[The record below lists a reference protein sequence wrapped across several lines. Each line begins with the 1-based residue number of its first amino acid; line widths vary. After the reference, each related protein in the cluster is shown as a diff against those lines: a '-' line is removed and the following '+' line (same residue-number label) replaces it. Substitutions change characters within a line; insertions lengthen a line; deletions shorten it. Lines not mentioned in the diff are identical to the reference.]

1 MDDVKLKTTS
11 CRVGVDVGGTFTDLV
26 LADSRTGDL
35 TFFKEPS
42 VPDDPARAV
51 ERGLQGIIARA
62 GVEPAAI
69 DLVVHGTTLG
79 LNTIIQRKGA
89 TLALV
94 VSRGNRDVLEI
105 GRSRMPNSYD
115 FKSLKEEPLVPR
127 HMVFEVDA
135 RMTADGTIESRPSA
149 ADIEN
154 LAQTLAKKDVD
165 AIAVMLLNAYV
176 DGALERDVAGAL
188 RNALPGVLVTESA
201 ALWPEIR
208 EFERALVATL
218 NAYIHPLVDRYLER
232 VRERMNAIGVM
243 APLYITASNGGTLGV
258 ESARDRPI
266 DTILSGPATGVVA
279 AARLASL
286 GEQRK
291 IVSVDMGGTSCDMAV
306 SLDGEPEYTTRTSVG
321 DFPLI
326 LPVVNV
332 SAIGA
337 GGGSIVWVDNQGVL
351 KVGPQSAGAAP
362 GPVCYGQGGSEP
374 TMTDCY
380 LVAGYLRS
388 DRFLGGRM
396 TLDKDAATAALA
408 LIADRIGLHGH
419 DKAEQTAEA
428 VLRVST
434 AKMATEL
441 YKSFAQKGLDPRE
454 FTLIAYGGAGPTQAT
469 MLAEEVGLHTALIVP
484 SPGTLC
490 ALGAIMTDIKRDYV
504 RMVRRQVGVGE
515 SVLQA
520 ITEALDGMEREA
532 RDWIASEGDLVG
544 ETAFSWNADMRYAGQ
559 AYELGVDVPQGLREA
574 MDEST
579 LIERFHQVH
588 ENVYGFRDT
597 EARIE
602 LTSLRARI
610 IGAVPPIEIA
620 TATSGDYAE
629 HDRRP
634 VFHQGAWVET
644 AVYARGNLKPGDQL
658 DGPALVEQEDTTTWI
673 VPGWS
678 GMVDKYGNI
687 RIKKD

>member
-1 MDDVKLKTTS
+1 M
-11 CRVGVDVGGTFTDLV
+11 
-26 LADSRTGDL
+26 
-35 TFFKEPS
+35 
-42 VPDDPARAV
+42 
-51 ERGLQGIIARA
+51 QGIIARA
-62 GVEPAAI
+62 GVSPDAI

-115 FKSLKEEPLVPR
+115 FRSQKEEPLVPR
-127 HMVFEVDA
+127 HMVFEIDA
-135 RMTADGTIESRPSA
+135 RMTADGTIEARPSQ
-149 ADIEN
+149 ADIES
-154 LAQTLAKKDVD
+154 LAQMLASKNVD
-165 AIAVMLLNAYV
+165 AVAVMLLNAYV
-176 DGALERDVAGAL
+176 DGALEREVAAAL
-188 RNALPGVLVTESA
+188 RGALPGVLVTESA

-218 NAYIHPLVDRYLER
+218 NAYIHPQVDEYLAR
-232 VRERMNAIGVM
+232 LRARMDAIDVK

-258 ESARDRPI
+258 ESARNRPI

-279 AARLASL
+279 AARLAAL

-291 IVSVDMGGTSCDMAV
+291 ILTVDMGGTSCDMAV
-306 SLDGEPEYTTRTSVG
+306 SLDGEPEYTTRTTIG

-362 GPVCYGQGGSEP
+362 GPVCYGRGGREP

-380 LVAGYLRS
+380 LVAGYLRT

-396 TLDKDAATAALA
+396 TLDKDAASEALEG
-408 LIADRIGLHGH
+408 IADRIGLHAD
-419 DKAEQTAEA
+419 DKAAQAAEA

-441 YKSFAQKGLDPRE
+441 FKSFAQKGLDPRE
-454 FTLIAYGGAGPTQAT
+454 FTLIAYGGAGPTQGT
-469 MLAEEVGLHTALIVP
+469 MLAEKVGLRTVLIVP

-490 ALGAIMTDIKRDYV
+490 ALGAVMTDIKRDYV
-504 RMVRRQVGVGE
+504 RVVRRQIG
-515 SVLQA
+515 SDQPVLPVIA
-520 ITEALDGMEREA
+520 EALDGMEREA
-532 RDWIASEGDLVG
+532 REWISGEGALIG
-544 ETAFSWNADMRYAGQ
+544 EITLSWSADMRYAGQ
-559 AYELGVDVPQGLREA
+559 AYELSVEIPSDLRDA
-574 MDEST
+574 MDEAV

-588 ENVYGFRDT
+588 EGVYGFRDA

-610 IGAVPPIEIA
+610 VGAVPPIEIA
-620 TATSGDYAE
+620 SAAE
-629 HDRRP
+629 EAPPKPDRRR
-634 VFHQGAWVET
+634 VYYRGEWLET
-644 AVYARGNLKPGDQL
+644 AVYARNDLRSGDRI

-673 VPGWS
+673 VPGWR
-678 GMVDKYGNI
+678 GTVDTMGNI
-687 RIKKD
+687 RIEKD

>member
-1 MDDVKLKTTS
+1 
-11 CRVGVDVGGTFTDLV
+11 
-26 LADSRTGDL
+26 
-35 TFFKEPS
+35 
-42 VPDDPARAV
+42 
-51 ERGLQGIIARA
+51 
-62 GVEPAAI
+62 
-69 DLVVHGTTLG
+69 
-79 LNTIIQRKGA
+79 
-89 TLALV
+89 
-94 VSRGNRDVLEI
+94 
-105 GRSRMPNSYD
+105 
-115 FKSLKEEPLVPR
+115 
-127 HMVFEVDA
+127 
-135 RMTADGTIESRPSA
+135 
-149 ADIEN
+149 
-154 LAQTLAKKDVD
+154 
-165 AIAVMLLNAYV
+165 
-176 DGALERDVAGAL
+176 
-188 RNALPGVLVTESA
+188 
-201 ALWPEIR
+201 
-208 EFERALVATL
+208 
-218 NAYIHPLVDRYLER
+218 
-232 VRERMNAIGVM
+232 
-243 APLYITASNGGTLGV
+243 
-258 ESARDRPI
+258 
-266 DTILSGPATGVVA
+266 
-279 AARLASL
+279 
-286 GEQRK
+286 
-291 IVSVDMGGTSCDMAV
+291 
-306 SLDGEPEYTTRTSVG
+306 
-321 DFPLI
+321 
-326 LPVVNV
+326 
-332 SAIGA
+332 
-337 GGGSIVWVDNQGVL
+337 
-351 KVGPQSAGAAP
+351 
-362 GPVCYGQGGSEP
+362 
-374 TMTDCY
+374 MTDCY

-544 ETAFSWNADMRYAGQ
+544 ETTFSWNADMRYAGQ

-574 MDEST
+574 MDESA

-588 ENVYGFRDT
+588 ETVYGFRDT

-620 TATSGDYAE
+620 PATSGDYAE

-634 VFHQGAWVET
+634 VFHQGVWVET
-644 AVYARGNLKPGDQL
+644 AVYARENLKPGDQL